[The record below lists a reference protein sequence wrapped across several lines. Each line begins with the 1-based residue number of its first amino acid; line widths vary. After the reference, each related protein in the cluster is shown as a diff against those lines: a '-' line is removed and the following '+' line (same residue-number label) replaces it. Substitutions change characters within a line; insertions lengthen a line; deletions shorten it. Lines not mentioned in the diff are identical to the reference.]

1 MEMQSV
7 GDQKNNNSN
16 YHSIDDSDSNQA
28 WLIISIISWILFIV
42 AIWHSYIKG
51 NSLWNIFEY
60 QAIQYFSY
68 LSQSSY
74 YPLEMQKEWL
84 IIFIFLMSVV
94 GFGVYLVFTTCKK
107 KQNLTDGMLGSWS
120 KFHFIPLLFIAAL
133 FIIAENSVYDFSE
146 ESFKYNKKLL
156 IFDLIFTI
164 IALAL
169 LIIVYIKTDLN
180 CEWYIVMATKK
191 GVFSTFIVILWYNFF
206 FVIISLKSV
215 NYILD
220 NFGRINLDIYDSLFP
235 FYKRIGVS
243 FVVIM
248 GVFTLVFSFFFK
260 DIMIAFVNFLIYV
273 GMVMTFFSK
282 NEKQSEI
289 RKDIFFGYTDGILD
303 IIIMA
308 LSLIM
313 IALLIL
319 IYKQHVF

>member
-1 MEMQSV
+1 
-7 GDQKNNNSN
+7 
-16 YHSIDDSDSNQA
+16 
-28 WLIISIISWILFIV
+28 
-42 AIWHSYIKG
+42 
-51 NSLWNIFEY
+51 
-60 QAIQYFSY
+60 
-68 LSQSSY
+68 
-74 YPLEMQKEWL
+74 MQKEWL

-273 GMVMTFFSK
+273 GMVMAFFSK
-282 NEKQSEI
+282 NEKQSEF
-289 RKDIFFGYTDGILD
+289 RKETFFGYTDGILD

>member
-1 MEMQSV
+1 MEMQTV

-107 KQNLTDGMLGSWS
+107 KQSLTDGMLGSWS

-220 NFGRINLDIYDSLFP
+220 NFGRINLDIYDSLFA

-273 GMVMTFFSK
+273 GMVMAFFSK
-282 NEKQSEI
+282 NEKQSEF
-289 RKDIFFGYTDGILD
+289 RKETFFGYTDGILD

>member
-1 MEMQSV
+1 
-7 GDQKNNNSN
+7 
-16 YHSIDDSDSNQA
+16 
-28 WLIISIISWILFIV
+28 
-42 AIWHSYIKG
+42 
-51 NSLWNIFEY
+51 
-60 QAIQYFSY
+60 
-68 LSQSSY
+68 
-74 YPLEMQKEWL
+74 
-84 IIFIFLMSVV
+84 
-94 GFGVYLVFTTCKK
+94 
-107 KQNLTDGMLGSWS
+107 
-120 KFHFIPLLFIAAL
+120 
-133 FIIAENSVYDFSE
+133 
-146 ESFKYNKKLL
+146 
-156 IFDLIFTI
+156 
-164 IALAL
+164 
-169 LIIVYIKTDLN
+169 
-180 CEWYIVMATKK
+180 MATKK

-220 NFGRINLDIYDSLFP
+220 NFGRINLDIYDSLFA

-273 GMVMTFFSK
+273 GMVMAFFSK
-282 NEKQSEI
+282 NEKQSEF
-289 RKDIFFGYTDGILD
+289 RKETFFGYTDGILD

>member
-1 MEMQSV
+1 MEMQTV
-7 GDQKNNNSN
+7 GDQENNNSN

-42 AIWHSYIKG
+42 TIWHSYIKG

-74 YPLEMQKEWL
+74 YPLEMQKEWF

-107 KQNLTDGMLGSWS
+107 KQSLTDGMLGSWS

-220 NFGRINLDIYDSLFP
+220 NFGRINLDIYDSLFA

-273 GMVMTFFSK
+273 GMVMAFFSK
-282 NEKQSEI
+282 NEKQSEF
-289 RKDIFFGYTDGILD
+289 RKETFFGYTDGILD

>member
-107 KQNLTDGMLGSWS
+107 KQSLTDGMLGSWS

-220 NFGRINLDIYDSLFP
+220 NFGRINLDIYDSLFA

-273 GMVMTFFSK
+273 GMVMAFFSK
-282 NEKQSEI
+282 NEKQSEF
-289 RKDIFFGYTDGILD
+289 RKETFNGYTDGILD

>member
-16 YHSIDDSDSNQA
+16 YHSIDDSDSNQV

-107 KQNLTDGMLGSWS
+107 KQSLTDGMLGSWS

-220 NFGRINLDIYDSLFP
+220 NFGRINLDIYDSLFA

-273 GMVMTFFSK
+273 GMVMAFFSK
-282 NEKQSEI
+282 NEKQSEF
-289 RKDIFFGYTDGILD
+289 RKETFFGYTDGILD

>member
-42 AIWHSYIKG
+42 TIWHSYIKG

-107 KQNLTDGMLGSWS
+107 KQSLTDGMLGSWS

-220 NFGRINLDIYDSLFP
+220 NFGRINLDIYDSLFA

-273 GMVMTFFSK
+273 GMVMAFFSK
-282 NEKQSEI
+282 NEKQSEF
-289 RKDIFFGYTDGILD
+289 RKETFFGYTDGILD

>member
-7 GDQKNNNSN
+7 SEKNNNNSN
-16 YHSIDDSDSNQA
+16 YHSIDDGDSNQS

-84 IIFIFLMSVV
+84 IIFIFLMSVI

-107 KQNLTDGMLGSWS
+107 KQSLTDGMLGSWS

-133 FIIAENSVYDFSE
+133 FIIAENSVNDDSSE

-169 LIIVYIKTDLN
+169 LIIVYIKTNLN
-180 CEWYIVMATKK
+180 CEWFIIMVIKK
-191 GVFSTFIVILWYNFF
+191 GLFSSFIVLLWYNFF
-206 FVIISLKSV
+206 FVIVNLRVV
-215 NYILD
+215 NYILNESRSD
-220 NFGRINLDIYDSLFP
+220 KMDYDSLF
-235 FYKRIGVS
+235 
-243 FVVIM
+243 
-248 GVFTLVFSFFFK
+248 VFIKELELV
-260 DIMIAFVNFLIYV
+260 L
-273 GMVMTFFSK
+273 
-282 NEKQSEI
+282 
-289 RKDIFFGYTDGILD
+289 
-303 IIIMA
+303 
-308 LSLIM
+308 LS
-313 IALLIL
+313 
-319 IYKQHVF
+319 